1 MSKSFDLLVDG
12 MIDAL
17 RTHVLARSSDEF
29 ARGQVFSI
37 IFALNGLKLAADWK
51 AGPLLE
57 EVQLQD
63 AAFAEVRR
71 LADKMEHPQIP
82 ATPRAEAGSADPA
95 LLEAL
100 RDEGDR
106 QLGKLLFWATSD
118 GARASDHVEAK
129 EIERALRDFI
139 RAQLK
144 VEIGVTAKSM
154 LHQIATGEEQQRP
167 T

>member
-17 RTHVLARSSDEF
+17 RAHVLPKSSDDF

-57 EVQLQD
+57 ELQLQD
-63 AAFAEVRR
+63 AAFSEVRR
-71 LADKMEHPQIP
+71 LADKMNHPPIP
-82 ATPRAEAGSADPA
+82 ATPRAGTGFADPA
-95 LLEAL
+95 HLEAL

-106 QLGKLLFWATSD
+106 QLGELLFWATS
-118 GARASDHVEAK
+118 GNARTADHAAAK
-129 EIERALRDFI
+129 EIERAIRGFI

-144 VEIGVTAKSM
+144 VEIGITAKSM
-154 LHQIATGEEQQRP
+154 LHQIATGEEEQQR
-167 T
+167 

>member
-17 RTHVLARSSDEF
+17 RAHVLPKCSDDF

-57 EVQLQD
+57 ALQLQD
-63 AAFAEVRR
+63 AAFSEVRR
-71 LADKMEHPQIP
+71 LADKMDPPPIP
-82 ATPRAEAGSADPA
+82 ATPRVETGSADPVN
-95 LLEAL
+95 LEAL

-106 QLGKLLFWATSD
+106 QLGELLFWATS
-118 GARASDHVEAK
+118 GSTRAANYAAAK
-129 EIERALRDFI
+129 EIERAVRGFM

-144 VEIGVTAKSM
+144 VEIGITAKSM
-154 LHQIATGEEQQRP
+154 LHQIATGEEQQR
-167 T
+167 